1 MLVKLG
7 SDFLIYLDNAATSG
21 KKPQTVISAVERS
34 MKLLSANPGR
44 GGHKPSVTAAT
55 EIYKVR
61 EKISNFFNA
70 SGPQNVAFCA
80 NCTHAI
86 NFVIKGVLNEND
98 HVIISDL
105 EHNAVLRPLHKT
117 VKDYSKATV
126 FFDDN
131 KKTLESFRSLVK
143 DNTKMIICTAASNVT
158 GRVLPLKAI
167 GAMCKEK
174 GILFAVDAAQGGGV
188 IPIDIKEMNID
199 YLCLAPHKGFFAPMG
214 TGVLIAEKPINNTV
228 IEGGNGM
235 NSLSVNQNTDLPE
248 GFESGTVS
256 VPNIMGIGAGIDY
269 VNKIGREKIY
279 AKEMRIINEFY
290 DHLSKNDKVILYT
303 PRPKIGEFA
312 PVLSFN
318 VSGKSSEEVADFLD
332 KNGIAVRGG
341 FHCSLCAHEKLGTAD
356 VGAVRLSP
364 SFSLT
369 QNELLRSLAVFKKF

>member
-167 GAMCKEK
+167 GEMCKEK

>member
-21 KKPQTVISAVERS
+21 KKPQTVINAVERS

-44 GGHKPSVTAAT
+44 GGHKPSVTVAT

-167 GAMCKEK
+167 GEMCKEK

-279 AKEMRIINEFY
+279 AKEMQIINEFY
-290 DHLSKNDKVILYT
+290 DYLSKNDKVILYT

-318 VSGKSSEEVADFLD
+318 VSGKSSEEVAEFLD

>member
-1 MLVKLG
+1 M
-7 SDFLIYLDNAATSG
+7 IYLDNAATSG
-21 KKPQTVISAVERS
+21 IKPQTVISAVERS

-44 GGHKPSVTAAT
+44 GGHKPSVTVAT
-55 EIYKVR
+55 EVDKVR

-167 GAMCKEK
+167 GEMCKEK

-248 GFESGTVS
+248 GFESGTIS

-364 SFSLT
+364 SFSLS